1 MNNRSFSLVIVP
13 DSGTEVKIGLYTTRI
28 IAGTLSV
35 LVVLL
40 FCACFFVAD
49 YHIKLSQENSYK
61 NAVSNHK
68 RLLKRI
74 NELQFAFS
82 GQSERLM
89 KIRNN
94 DKILRLY
101 AMMSHIDDDMYK
113 GGIGGH
119 AIIDDSEYSV
129 FDDDFHN
136 ELVSLSYDIV
146 GIDNRIDIQE
156 KSLREINAQLRNNC
170 EIIDNTPTIFPTYF
184 NRITSPFG
192 WRSNPVTGRREPHN
206 GVDLRAPA
214 GQPIRTTAEGTVS
227 RARFHSK
234 LGNSITIIHKY
245 GYKTLYAHLDKM
257 YVKAGDTV
265 RKGDVIGTMGRTGR
279 ATGVHLHYGVY
290 LNGKPRD
297 PMNYIVVQPH

>member
-1 MNNRSFSLVIVP
+1 MNNRSFSLVIAP

-28 IAGTLSV
+28 IAAIFSV
-35 LVVLL
+35 CVTLL
-40 FCACFFVAD
+40 FCACFFVAG

-61 NAVSNHK
+61 NAVSHHK
-68 RLLKRI
+68 RLLKRM
-74 NELQFAFS
+74 NELQHAFS
-82 GQSERLM
+82 GQSERL
-89 KIRNN
+89 KIIQNN
-94 DKILRLY
+94 DKLLRLY

-129 FDDDFHN
+129 FDDDAHR
-136 ELVSLSYDIV
+136 ELVRLSYDIV
-146 GIDNRIDIQE
+146 SIDNGMDIQE
-156 KSLREINAQLRNNC
+156 NSLHEIHARLRNNC

-192 WRSNPVTGRREPHN
+192 WRSNPVTGRRELHN

-214 GQPIRTTAEGTVS
+214 GQPILTTADGIIS

-257 YVKAGDTV
+257 NVKVGDNV

>member
-1 MNNRSFSLVIVP
+1 MNNGSFSLVIVP
-13 DSGTEVKIGLYTTRI
+13 DSGTEIKIGLYTTRI

-35 LVVLL
+35 LVILL
-40 FCACFFVAD
+40 FCACFFVAG

-68 RLLKRI
+68 SLLKRI
-74 NELQFAFS
+74 NELQHASS
-82 GQSERLM
+82 GQSERLE

-94 DKILRLY
+94 DKLLRLY
-101 AMMSHIDDDMYK
+101 AIMSNIDDDMYK

-119 AIIDDSEYSV
+119 IIIDDSEYSA
-129 FDDDFHN
+129 FDDEFHG
-136 ELVSLSYDIV
+136 ELTRLSYDIV
-146 GIDNRIDIQE
+146 GMDNRIDIQE
-156 KSLREINAQLRNNC
+156 KSLHEINAQLRNNC
-170 EIIDNTPTIFPTYF
+170 EIIDNTPTIFPTSF
-184 NRITSPFG
+184 NRITSQFG

-214 GQPIRTTAEGTVS
+214 DQPIRTTADGIIS
-227 RARFHSK
+227 GARFHSK

-257 YVKAGDTV
+257 YVKAGDKV
-265 RKGDVIGTMGRTGR
+265 RKGDVIGAVGRTGR